1 MAVPVDEVRAQRRR
15 SRPVAARLNQLS
27 ALLKQMNQ
35 RRVADRLGDAAKWP
49 EKRRTGRRNKTSPPH
64 GSSSMINAVKL
75 DTMVSACRHAC
86 LGKSALRQV
95 CCKKVS
101 ISQPCSTAT

>member
-15 SRPVAARLNQLS
+15 SRPVAARLKLVAS
-27 ALLKQMNQ
+27 LPKQMEQARGAN
-35 RRVADRLGDAAKWP
+35 RLGDAGKWA
-49 EKRRTGRRNKTSPPH
+49 EKGRTGRRNKTSPPH

-75 DTMVSACRHAC
+75 DTVVSACRHAC

-101 ISQPCSTAT
+101 